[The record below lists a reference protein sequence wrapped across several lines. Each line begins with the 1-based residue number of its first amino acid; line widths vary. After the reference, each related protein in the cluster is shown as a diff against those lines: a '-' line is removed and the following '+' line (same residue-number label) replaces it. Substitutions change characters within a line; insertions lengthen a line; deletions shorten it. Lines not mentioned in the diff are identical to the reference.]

1 MGARQDRFEP
11 SHDLLTFAGRPMR
24 TLDAVVEPFVCP
36 MIRFWREG
44 PDRFDVT
51 AQLVRHDGTLF
62 AKASDQPCKETLG
75 SFGVSARLHKDI
87 QHVPVRI
94 HRTP

>member
-1 MGARQDRFEP
+1 
-11 SHDLLTFAGRPMR
+11 MR

-36 MIRFWREG
+36 MISLGHKG

-51 AQLVRHDGTLF
+51 AQFVRHDDTRF
-62 AKASDQPCKETLG
+62 AKLGDQPRKETLG
-75 SFGVSARLHKDI
+75 SFGVSAWPHKDI

-94 HRTP
+94 HRSPQPLLHAVDRNDDFV